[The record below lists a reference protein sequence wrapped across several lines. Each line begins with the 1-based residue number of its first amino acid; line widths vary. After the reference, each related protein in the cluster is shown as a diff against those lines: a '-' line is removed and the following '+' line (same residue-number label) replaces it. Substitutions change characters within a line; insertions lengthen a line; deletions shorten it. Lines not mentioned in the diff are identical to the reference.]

1 MHHPT
6 IPVSPPPRFR
16 TVVFDCDSTLS
27 AIEGIDELA
36 GAHRDAIAAL
46 TESAMRGDVA
56 LQDVY
61 GRRLALITPSREA
74 ITQLG
79 AQYIAAAVPGA
90 RETVAALQA
99 HSVEVRILSGG
110 LRQAI
115 LPFAEWLGLTPADV
129 KAVDI
134 HFDDAGN
141 YAGFDEASPLTRSG
155 GKQTVLA
162 EWRTSLPTPIV
173 MVGDG
178 ITDLEARPAVEMF
191 IAYAGV
197 VKRDAVTRQA
207 DAVLFEH
214 SMLGVLQWVL
224 GRESLTAAA
233 VSPRHRREGS

>member
-1 MHHPT
+1 MHPPT
-6 IPVSPPPRFR
+6 TPVGPTPRFR

-36 GAHRDAIAAL
+36 GAHRQSITEL
-46 TESAMRGDVA
+46 TEAAMRGEVP

-61 GRRLALITPSREA
+61 GRRLALLRPGQAA
-74 ITQLG
+74 IAQL
-79 AQYIAAAVPGA
+79 ADQYIAAAVPDA
-90 RETVAALQA
+90 RQTVAALHA
-99 HSVEVRILSGG
+99 RGVAVRILSGG

-115 LPFAEWLGLTPADV
+115 LPFAEWLGLTPSDV

-141 YAGFDEASPLTRSG
+141 YLAFDEASPLTRSG
-155 GKQTVLA
+155 GKHTILT

-178 ITDLEARPAVEMF
+178 ITDLEARAAVEMF

-197 VKRDAVTRQA
+197 VDREAVTREA
-207 DAVLFEH
+207 DAVLYEP
-214 SMLGVLQWVL
+214 SMLGVLEYVL
-224 GRESLTAAA
+224 GR
-233 VSPRHRREGS
+233 